1 MSGLNSLLIND
12 LSWLN
17 TNYSYISKNPLQFY
31 KYDAALLA
39 ADAWHGLVLH
49 NRKFYYNYFNQ
60 EYYPIYYD
68 GMPSFSQKYEN
79 GFEVDFTPN
88 NDDK

>member
-1 MSGLNSLLIND
+1 MITIISGYQFNVSVYLNWLIND

-39 ADAWHGLVLH
+39 ADAWHALVLH
-49 NRKFYYNYFNQ
+49 HRKFYYNYFNQ

-68 GMPSFSQKYEN
+68 GMPRTDGYYH
-79 GFEVDFTPN
+79 GV
-88 NDDK
+88 